1 MPKSSVGPIQR
12 VRYPAACGLLGWVP
26 WLLTTGVVGSG
37 KKDTAGGLLDADD
50 VGSGWGAEDAVLA
63 NDQLLDTVSS
73 TDLCNQ
79 LRDLGV
85 VVSAI
90 ATDNEEGAIDAL
102 WDGEQDR
109 GDEGLR
115 VVVLL
120 EDLDLLAETRTVSKQ
135 LISRKQSQF
144 LCSRR
149 LPFFFFFFPCPFQK
163 SCWEC
168 LLL

>member
-90 ATDNEEGAIDAL
+90 ATDNEERAIDAL
-102 WDGEQDR
+102 WDGKQDR

-120 EDLDLLAETRTVSKQ
+120 EDLDLLAEARTVSKQ
-135 LISRKQSQF
+135 LVSRKQSQF

-149 LPFFFFFFPCPFQK
+149 LPFFFFFPCPFQK